1 MQQLIKQDIK
11 ANVRSVGGEG
21 TEHGG
26 AETLEESLGT
36 LGLQEDAKD
45 ISNARV
51 GTSGSRLEAR
61 LENIWGN
68 GNSPHGNTSHTY

>member
-1 MQQLIKQDIK
+1 M
-11 ANVRSVGGEG
+11 NVRSVGGEG

-36 LGLQEDAKD
+36 LVLQENAKD
-45 ISNARV
+45 ISNTLV
-51 GTSGSRLEAR
+51 GASGSRLEAG

-68 GNSPHGNTSHTY
+68 SNSPHGNTSHTY